1 MNKQKHVWGAVTLQV
16 LLLAIGLVSLEQPSI
31 AGTDFDG
38 VANTGTPL
46 EKPRAPSYLGG
57 VPLERSWPRQPTAA
71 YQSVRV
77 VDDYGPANAERG
89 TSPSTV
95 RGDVR
100 IDPMQ
105 TAAFTPGVFGSVALS
120 MRNFPA
126 SARWAPVYQ
135 AIVDCSTEGACEHK
149 SAAFAA
155 MIDVVRDKG
164 FNDKLSFVNS
174 TVNRLIAYKKDS
186 LVYGEFDYWAKPLEI
201 LERRAGDCE
210 DFAILK
216 MTALQRA
223 GIPAQS
229 MSLVILQ
236 DRKRNFFHAV
246 LSVSTSGGTFILDN
260 LSNNVLRDGDLPDYQ
275 PLYSV
280 STNRAWIFGS
290 RSTVARVADVKGNFA
305 SVAPGEGL
313 Q

>member
-1 MNKQKHVWGAVTLQV
+1 MNKQKHVWGATTLQV
-16 LLLAIGLVSLEQPSI
+16 LLLAVGLISSKQPSI

-38 VANTGTPL
+38 IANIGASL
-46 EKPRAPSYLGG
+46 EKPQAPSYLGG
-57 VPLERSWPRQPTAA
+57 VQLERSWLRQPTAA
-71 YQSVRV
+71 YQSARV
-77 VDDYGPANAERG
+77 ADDYGSANLERRAN
-89 TSPSTV
+89 PSTT
-95 RGDVR
+95 RGDVQ

-105 TAAFTPGVFGSVALS
+105 TAAVIPGVFGSVALS

-126 SARWAPVYQ
+126 STRWAPVYQ
-135 AIVDCSTEGACEHK
+135 AIVGCSTEGACERK

-155 MIDVVRDKG
+155 MIEVVRDKG
-164 FNDKLSFVNS
+164 FYDKLSFVNS

-201 LERRAGDCE
+201 LDRRAGDCE

-260 LSNNVLRDGDLPDYQ
+260 LSNIVLRDSDLPDYQ

-280 STNRAWIFGS
+280 STNRAWIYGS
-290 RSTVARVADVKGNFA
+290 RSAVARVADVKGNFA